1 MLIAADRRQA
11 RVVYR
16 YISGLLHATP
26 MLEGMIANETKE
38 AIELT
43 NRITI
48 EIHAA
53 SYRSIRGYTVVAA
66 ICDEIA
72 FWRTDDSANPDT
84 EILYALRPTMATV
97 PGGLMLCISSPYA
110 LRGELYRA
118 YRDHYGRASDVLV
131 WQADTRT
138 MNPTVPETFITEAY
152 AQDAAVA
159 AAEYGAEFRRN
170 IESFVSREA
179 VEACV
184 VPDRHALPPV
194 SGTTYRAFTGLWTYD
209 RADDGARTT
218 AQQEVRIRPH
228 VALESRHPLGIP
240 AVQVGE
246 DVERWRGACVRR
258 LVPGRGRVWGLWRWP
273 PRTLPH
279 ALCLGCHQGAHDLV
293 QVDRQRHRQAR
304 RRGPPCG
311 QKGAC
316 AGGAGGGARHGKGN
330 HLRRA
335 GVSPSTTT
343 RPTALLTPCDTP
355 RADRF
360 ASRASRAMCSAA
372 AWPRA
377 SGPTSPTPPASR
389 HRSCGG
395 RRRPSRP
402 ARRGSGSSRSRS
414 G

>member
-26 MLEGMIANETKE
+26 MLEGLVANETKE

-110 LRGELYRA
+110 RRGELYRA

-152 AQDAAVA
+152 PQDAAVA
-159 AAEYGAEFRRN
+159 AAEYGAEFRRD

-184 VPDRHALPPV
+184 VPDRRALPPV

-228 VALESRHPLGIP
+228 VALESLPP
-240 AVQVGE
+240 AG
-246 DVERWRGACVRR
+246 D
-258 LVPGRGRVWGLWRWP
+258 PGR
-273 PRTLPH
+273 T
-279 ALCLGCHQGAHDLV
+279 
-293 QVDRQRHRQAR
+293 
-304 RRGPPCG
+304 
-311 QKGAC
+311 
-316 AGGAGGGARHGKGN
+316 GG
-330 HLRRA
+330 
-335 GVSPSTTT
+335 
-343 RPTALLTPCDTP
+343 
-355 RADRF
+355 
-360 ASRASRAMCSAA
+360 
-372 AWPRA
+372 
-377 SGPTSPTPPASR
+377 
-389 HRSCGG
+389 GG
-395 RRRPSRP
+395 RRALAGRVRETPRPWSWTGLGSVAVAASHPP
-402 ARRGSGSSRSRS
+402 ARVVPRLPPGRARSRS
-414 G
+414 GRSTASSTGPASRSAVWSERCLCWGRRRWCAAREGEPPPPGRCQPQHDDAPDGPSYAV